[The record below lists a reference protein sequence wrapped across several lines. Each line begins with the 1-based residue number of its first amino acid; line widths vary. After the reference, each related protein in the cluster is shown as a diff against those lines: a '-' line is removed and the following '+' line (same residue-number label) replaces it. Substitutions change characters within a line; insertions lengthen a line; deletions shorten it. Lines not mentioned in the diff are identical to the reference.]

1 MNLRKKQS
9 GVQGTKKRKEELDTS
24 KLKASET
31 KAKKEKRE
39 KGLQK
44 LVKRDKKIPQIPKG
58 FKKTRDSKLP
68 IETGVAKENK
78 KSFKKLSIPAFRS
91 LSKKKEKNNEKQES
105 ISLRDR
111 FSRNKRQE
119 NFQQGEF
126 KRVERVAWYR
136 GIQVKLWS
144 IVFIPIL
151 FLIIL
156 GIVSTSKA
164 STGIMESYTSS
175 LSKAIG
181 LTADYYDFIFSTV
194 RSNYNALLKENGLKG
209 YVNGVM
215 QKMGDEDSDKFYN
228 DMYKQ
233 FQSDVSENKFL
244 NNVYVLTDDDKS
256 ITTSGAEKDK
266 ILTDLCNTKQGAEA
280 MEDEENTF
288 YYYGTVPELDEGLNT
303 STEEY
308 AVRMMR
314 KVTGSGSE
322 ENGLKGGIIVL
333 DLTRTQIES
342 VIGKLNIGDGS
353 ISALITRDGQ
363 EIYGTDANI
372 EEGKTNFVGQDFYTQ
387 AIEEL
392 NDEETMLQKN
402 IKVGGKDY
410 FFVMSKI
417 GETKCS
423 ICYMV
428 PQSVIN
434 EQASDIKMITIFLV
448 IVSIIVAGFIGI
460 IVAQGISKTISSFL
474 KQINKV
480 SKGDLTVKVYTK
492 RKDEFAVLATG
503 ISDMIAHTKH
513 LIQKVEVVSTELTH
527 ISKQVIESSEM
538 FLKSSKGIENSVNE
552 IEVGTNSQAKHSVNC
567 LEEMDHLS
575 KRIQNV
581 SENTQK
587 ISDIATGTN
596 QSIHS
601 GMEIM
606 EILNDKSQST
616 AEITNVVIEGI
627 ENLEKQSRSIGQ
639 IIGAIN
645 DIASETNLLSLNA
658 SIEAARA
665 GAAGRGFSVV
675 ATEIRKLADQSM
687 DSAKEIQNIVNEITN
702 NTQYVVETAKQA
714 DNIVQEQQKAVKDTT
729 EAFEIMQ
736 QQVRVLMNE
745 LESILAGVQEMEE
758 TRHATLTA
766 IEEISAVS
774 EETAASAEEVSNVVE
789 KQLDVVEELSGN
801 SEHLS
806 TSADELS
813 KAINQFIIR

>member
-1 MNLRKKQS
+1 MSLRKKQ
-9 GVQGTKKRKEELDTS
+9 GGIQKKKRKEKQVHTSNLKLPGIVRSTKEKGEKELKKT
-24 KLKASET
+24 
-31 KAKKEKRE
+31 KKEK
-39 KGLQK
+39 
-44 LVKRDKKIPQIPKG
+44 IPLK
-58 FKKTRDSKLP
+58 
-68 IETGVAKENK
+68 
-78 KSFKKLSIPAFRS
+78 
-91 LSKKKEKNNEKQES
+91 
-105 ISLRDR
+105 DR
-111 FSRNKRQE
+111 FLRKKRE
-119 NFQQGEF
+119 EGVQQGEF
-126 KRVERVAWYR
+126 KRIEKVPWYR

-144 IVFIPIL
+144 IVFIPII
-151 FLIIL
+151 FLIVL
-156 GIVSTSKA
+156 GVVSTSKA

-194 RSNYNALLKENGLKG
+194 RSNYNALLKENGLRG

-215 QKMGDEDSDKFYN
+215 QKLGDEDSDKFYN

-233 FQSDVSENKFL
+233 FSSDVAENKFL

-256 ITTSGAEKDK
+256 ITTSGAEKEK

-280 MEDEENTF
+280 MEDDENAF
-288 YYYGTVPELDEGLNT
+288 YYYGTVPELDAGLNT
-303 STEEY
+303 STDEY
-308 AVRMMR
+308 AIRMMR

-322 ENGLKGGIIVL
+322 EDGLKGGIIVL
-333 DLTRTQIES
+333 DLTRQQIEKI
-342 VIGKLNIGDGS
+342 IGKLDVGDGS

-363 EIYGTDANI
+363 EIYGTDAKV
-372 EEGKTNFVGQDFYTQ
+372 EEGKFNFVGQDFYTQ
-387 AIEEL
+387 ALEEL
-392 NDEETMLQKN
+392 EGLEDEESILQKN
-402 IKVGGKDY
+402 IQVEGKEY

-417 GETKCS
+417 GDTKCS

-434 EQASDIKMITIFLV
+434 EQASDIKDITVFLV
-448 IVSIIVAGFIGI
+448 IISIIIAGFLGI

-474 KQINKV
+474 KQIKKV

-503 ISDMIAHTKH
+503 ISDMIVHTKH
-513 LIQKVEVVSTELTH
+513 LIQKVEVVSTELTD

-552 IEVGTNSQAKHSVNC
+552 IEVGTTSQANHSVNC
-567 LEEMDHLS
+567 LNEMDHLS

-581 SENTQK
+581 SDNTQK
-587 ISDIATGTN
+587 ISEIATGTRE
-596 QSIHS
+596 SIHS
-601 GMEIM
+601 GMDTM
-606 EILNDKSQST
+606 KILNEKSQST

-627 ENLEKQSRSIGQ
+627 ENLEKKSQSIGQ

-675 ATEIRKLADQSM
+675 AAEIRKLADQSM
-687 DSAKEIQNIVNEITN
+687 DSAKEIQDIVDEITN
-702 NTQYVVETAKQA
+702 NTKYVVETAKQA
-714 DNIVQEQQKAVKDTT
+714 DDIVQEQQKAVNDTT
-729 EAFEIMQ
+729 EAFEVMQ
-736 QQVRVLMNE
+736 QQVRVLMKE
-745 LESILAGVQEMEE
+745 LESILVGVQKMEE
-758 TRHATLTA
+758 TRSATLSA

-774 EETAASAEEVSNVVE
+774 EETAASAEAVSNVVE
-789 KQLDVVEELSGN
+789 KQLGVVGELSEN

-806 TSADELS
+806 NSADELS
-813 KAINQFIIR
+813 KAVNQFTIR

>member
-9 GVQGTKKRKEELDTS
+9 GVQGTKKRKEKLDTS
-24 KLKASET
+24 KIKSS
-31 KAKKEKRE
+31 KIKGKRGN
-39 KGLQK
+39 GLQK
-44 LVKRDKKIPQIPKG
+44 LVKGD
-58 FKKTRDSKLP
+58 
-68 IETGVAKENK
+68 
-78 KSFKKLSIPAFRS
+78 KKLSMSAFMNLIKKKNIDS
-91 LSKKKEKNNEKQES
+91 KKEK
-105 ISLRDR
+105 ISLKDR
-111 FSRNKRQE
+111 FSRKKRHD
-119 NFQQGEF
+119 NSQQGEF
-126 KRVERVAWYR
+126 KRVEKVSWYR

-144 IVFIPIL
+144 IVCIPIL
-151 FLIIL
+151 FLIVL

-175 LSKAIG
+175 LFKAIG

-194 RSNYNALLKENGLKG
+194 RSDYNSLLKEAGLKG

-280 MEDEENTF
+280 MENDENTF
-288 YYYGTVPELDEGLNT
+288 YYYGTVPELDEALNT
-303 STEEY
+303 NTEEY

-322 ENGLKGGIIVL
+322 EDGLKGGIIVL
-333 DLTRTQIES
+333 DLTREQIEN
-342 VIGKLNIGDGS
+342 VIGKLDVGDGS
-353 ISALITRDGQ
+353 IAALITRDGQ
-363 EIYGTDANI
+363 EIYGADSNI
-372 EEGKTNFVGQDFYTQ
+372 EDGKLNFVGQDFYTQ
-387 AIEEL
+387 ALEEL
-392 NDEETMLQKN
+392 NDEETILQKN
-402 IKVGGKDY
+402 IKVEGKDY

-434 EQASDIKMITIFLV
+434 EQASNIKMITIFLV
-448 IVSIIVAGFIGI
+448 IISIIVAGFIGI

-503 ISDMIAHTKH
+503 ISDMISHTKH
-513 LIQKVEVVSTELTH
+513 LIQKVEVVSTELTD

-538 FLKSSKGIENSVNE
+538 FLKSSKGIENSVSE
-552 IEVGTNSQAKHSVNC
+552 IEIGTNSQAKHSVNC

-581 SENTQK
+581 NENTQK

-675 ATEIRKLADQSM
+675 AAEIRKLADQSM
-687 DSAKEIQNIVNEITN
+687 DSAKQIQDIVNEITN

-714 DNIVQEQQKAVKDTT
+714 DDIVQEQQKAVSDTT
-729 EAFEIMQ
+729 EAFEVMQ
-736 QQVRVLMNE
+736 QQVRVLMKE

-758 TRHATLTA
+758 TRHVTLTA

-774 EETAASAEEVSNVVE
+774 EETAASAEAVSNVVT

-813 KAINQFIIR
+813 KAINQFTIR

>member
-1 MNLRKKQS
+1 MNLRKKTS
-9 GVQGTKKRKEELDTS
+9 GVQGTKKRKEKLDTS
-24 KLKASET
+24 NLKYTE
-31 KAKKEKRE
+31 AKERRE
-39 KGLQK
+39 NGLQK
-44 LVKRDKKIPQIPKG
+44 LVKGDKKLSK
-58 FKKTRDSKLP
+58 FLKRTKKTKDSKLP
-68 IETGVAKENK
+68 KETDVTKENK
-78 KSFKKLSIPAFRS
+78 KSFRKWSMPELMN
-91 LSKKKEKNNEKQES
+91 LNKKKEMDSKKGKN
-105 ISLRDR
+105 SLKDR
-111 FSRNKRQE
+111 FSRKKRQE
-119 NFQQGEF
+119 SSQQGEF
-126 KRVERVAWYR
+126 KRVEKVSWYR
-136 GIQVKLWS
+136 GIQIKLWS
-144 IVFIPIL
+144 IVCIPIL
-151 FLIIL
+151 FLIVL

-175 LSKAIG
+175 QSKAIG

-194 RSNYNALLKENGLKG
+194 RSDYNALLKENGLKG

-244 NNVYVLTDDDKS
+244 NNVYVITDDDKS

-280 MEDEENTF
+280 MEDEENAF
-288 YYYGTVPELDEGLNT
+288 YYYGIVSELDEGLNT

-322 ENGLKGGIIVL
+322 EDGLKGGIIVL
-333 DLTRTQIES
+333 DLTREQIER
-342 VIGKLNIGDGS
+342 VIGNLDVGDGS
-353 ISALITRDGQ
+353 IAALITRDGQ
-363 EIYGTDANI
+363 EIYGADSNM
-372 EEGKTNFVGQDFYTQ
+372 EDGKTNFVGQDFYTQ
-387 AIEEL
+387 ALEEL

-402 IKVGGKDY
+402 IKVEGKDY

-417 GETKCS
+417 GDTKCS
-423 ICYMV
+423 ICYMI
-428 PQSVIN
+428 PQAVIN
-434 EQASDIKMITIFLV
+434 AQASDIKMITIFLV
-448 IVSIIVAGFIGI
+448 IISIIVAGFIGI

-480 SKGDLTVKVYTK
+480 SKGDLTVQIYTK

-503 ISDMIAHTKH
+503 ISDMISHTKH
-513 LIQKVEVVSTELTH
+513 LIQKVEVVSTELTD

-538 FLKSSKGIENSVNE
+538 FLKSSKGIENSVSE

-601 GMEIM
+601 GMDIM
-606 EILNDKSQST
+606 KILNDKSQST

-645 DIASETNLLSLNA
+645 EIASETNLLSLNA

-675 ATEIRKLADQSM
+675 AAEIRKLADQSM
-687 DSAKEIQNIVNEITN
+687 DSAKEIQDIVNEITN
-702 NTQYVVETAKQA
+702 NTKYVVETAKQA
-714 DNIVQEQQKAVKDTT
+714 DDIVQEQQKAVGDTT
-729 EAFEIMQ
+729 EAFEVMQ
-736 QQVRVLMNE
+736 QQVRVLMKE
-745 LESILAGVQEMEE
+745 LEGILAGVQEMEE

-774 EETAASAEEVSNVVE
+774 EETAASAEAVSNVVTR
-789 KQLDVVEELSGN
+789 QLDVVEELSGN

-813 KAINQFIIR
+813 KAINQFTIR

>member
-1 MNLRKKQS
+1 MNLRKKTS
-9 GVQGTKKRKEELDTS
+9 GVQGTKKRKEKLDTNN
-24 KLKASET
+24 LKYTE
-31 KAKKEKRE
+31 AKERKES
-39 KGLQK
+39 GLQK
-44 LVKRDKKIPQIPKG
+44 LIKGDKKVSQFPKRT
-58 FKKTRDSKLP
+58 KKTKDSKLP
-68 IETGVAKENK
+68 KERDITKENK
-78 KSFKKLSIPAFRS
+78 KSFRKWSISDF
-91 LSKKKEKNNEKQES
+91 LNLNKKKEIDSKKVK
-105 ISLRDR
+105 ISLKDR
-111 FSRNKRQE
+111 FSRKKRQE
-119 NFQQGEF
+119 GSQQSEF
-126 KRVERVAWYR
+126 KRVEKVSWYR

-144 IVFIPIL
+144 IVLIPIL
-151 FLIIL
+151 FLIVL

-244 NNVYVLTDDDKS
+244 NNVYVITDDDKS

-280 MEDEENTF
+280 MEDEENAF
-288 YYYGTVPELDEGLNT
+288 YYYGTVPELDAGFNT
-303 STEEY
+303 STDEY

-322 ENGLKGGIIVL
+322 EDGLKGGIIVL
-333 DLTRTQIES
+333 DLTREQIER
-342 VIGKLNIGDGS
+342 VIGNLDVGDGS
-353 ISALITRDGQ
+353 IVALITRDGQ
-363 EIYGTDANI
+363 EIYGADSNI
-372 EEGKTNFVGQDFYTQ
+372 EDGKTNFVGQDFYIQ
-387 AIEEL
+387 ALEEL

-402 IKVGGKDY
+402 IKVEGNDY
-410 FFVMSKI
+410 FFVMSKV
-417 GETKCS
+417 GDTKCS
-423 ICYMV
+423 ICYMI

-434 EQASDIKMITIFLV
+434 AQASDIKMITIFLV
-448 IVSIIVAGFIGI
+448 IISIIVAGFIGI
-460 IVAQGISKTISSFL
+460 VVAQGISKTISSFL

-480 SKGDLTVKVYTK
+480 SKGDLTVQIYTK

-503 ISDMIAHTKH
+503 ISDMISHTKH
-513 LIQKVEVVSTELTH
+513 LIQKVEVVSTELTD

-538 FLKSSKGIENSVNE
+538 FLKSSKGIENSVSE

-587 ISDIATGTN
+587 ISDIAIGTN

-601 GMEIM
+601 GMDIM
-606 EILNDKSQST
+606 KILNDKSQST

-645 DIASETNLLSLNA
+645 EIASETNLLSLNA

-675 ATEIRKLADQSM
+675 AAEIRKLADQSM
-687 DSAKEIQNIVNEITN
+687 DSAKEIQDIVNEITN
-702 NTQYVVETAKQA
+702 NTKYVVETAKQA
-714 DNIVQEQQKAVKDTT
+714 DDIVQEQQKAVGDTT
-729 EAFEIMQ
+729 EAFEVMQ
-736 QQVRVLMNE
+736 QQVRVLMKE
-745 LESILAGVQEMEE
+745 LEGILAGVQEMEE

-766 IEEISAVS
+766 IEEISSVS
-774 EETAASAEEVSNVVE
+774 EETAASAEVVSNVVTR
-789 KQLDVVEELSGN
+789 QLDVVEELSGN

-813 KAINQFIIR
+813 KAINQFTIR